1 MNCGVVVFPGS
12 NCDHDC
18 FHVLKHVFKLHTE
31 WIWHKGGQD
40 LSRFDLIVLPGGFSY
55 GDYLRAGAIAQFST
69 VMKEV
74 IGFAESGG
82 KVLGICNGFQIL
94 VESGLLPGALMQNH
108 SRKFI
113 CKTVLV
119 RVENVRTPFTQKC
132 AEHSVLN
139 IPIAH
144 HQGGYFIDPEELHRL
159 EENGQV
165 VLRYCGPA
173 GEVTGE
179 FNPNGSVGNIAG
191 IINAGGNV
199 MGMMPHPERCADPAW
214 PNLDGQ
220 LIFKSILHSCQNGV
234 SV

>member
-1 MNCGVVVFPGS
+1 
-12 NCDHDC
+12 
-18 FHVLKHVFKLHTE
+18 
-31 WIWHKGGQD
+31 
-40 LSRFDLIVLPGGFSY
+40 
-55 GDYLRAGAIAQFST
+55 
-69 VMKEV
+69 
-74 IGFAESGG
+74 
-82 KVLGICNGFQIL
+82 
-94 VESGLLPGALMQNH
+94 
-108 SRKFI
+108 
-113 CKTVLV
+113 
-119 RVENVRTPFTQKC
+119 
-132 AEHSVLN
+132 
-139 IPIAH
+139 
-144 HQGGYFIDPEELHRL
+144 DPEELHRL

-173 GEVTGE
+173 GEVTDE